1 MYKIIFIDLDGTL
14 LNDKKE
20 ISDENIKQLNRAYNE
35 KGIKTIITSGRHAG
49 YIKNIYDKYNCHF
62 GDYIICTNGAIIKNI
77 KTNEYLNKDFFE
89 IDDVKFLRNIYLNS
103 DLEYFL
109 IYTENNSY
117 IEKRT
122 NMKTQNEIVVNNITE
137 FIECNNLNPVIG
149 IFGGDVKSL
158 ETVIKQIDLS
168 QNIMSTPI
176 SNFYTTIDNKLV
188 HYNYVD
194 IIRRGCTKQE
204 GIKKVL
210 NAFNIKND
218 EMIVIGDG
226 GNDIPMFECGGFKIA
241 MGNADEIIKEKSD
254 YITDTN
260 NNDGVA
266 KAIKKIIFN
275 EET

>member
-1 MYKIIFIDLDGTL
+1 
-14 LNDKKE
+14 
-20 ISDENIKQLNRAYNE
+20 
-35 KGIKTIITSGRHAG
+35 
-49 YIKNIYDKYNCHF
+49 
-62 GDYIICTNGAIIKNI
+62 
-77 KTNEYLNKDFFE
+77 
-89 IDDVKFLRNIYLNS
+89 
-103 DLEYFL
+103 
-109 IYTENNSY
+109 
-117 IEKRT
+117 
-122 NMKTQNEIVVNNITE
+122 MKTQNEIVVNNITE

-226 GNDIPMFECGGFKIA
+226 GNDLPMFECGGFKIA
-241 MGNADEIIKEKSD
+241 MGNADEIIKEKAD
-254 YITDTN
+254 YITDN
-260 NNDGVA
+260 NYNDGVA
-266 KAIKKIIFN
+266 KAIKKIIFK

>member
-20 ISDENIKQLNRAYNE
+20 ISDENLKQLNRVYNE
-35 KGIKTIITSGRHAG
+35 KGIKTIITSGRQVG

-77 KTNEYLNKDFFE
+77 KTNEYLSKDFFE

-103 DLEYFL
+103 DLKYFL

-117 IEKRT
+117 IEKRID
-122 NMKTQNEIVVNNITE
+122 MKTQDEIVVNNITE

-226 GNDIPMFECGGFKIA
+226 GNDLPMFECGGFKIA
-241 MGNADEIIKEKSD
+241 MGNADEIIKEKAD

-275 EET
+275 EEK